1 MESNLDNMSLDNISN
16 YDFEMLTLLELSKS
30 IQEPILNIHDARKK
44 IECSNP
50 TLEDTAMFYASFMK
64 VQKETRT
71 NPEYIK
77 NIKNLRI
84 ELGYE

>member
-1 MESNLDNMSLDNISN
+1 MS
-16 YDFEMLTLLELSKS
+16 TLLELSKS

-44 IECSNP
+44 IECPNP